1 VIKINSNIVALKMKN
16 LMEDVVYDVMDKLA
30 EETEF
35 CSCGICRLDMAA
47 HALNHLPPKYVVTK
61 MGEAYSKIDQLHQ
74 QFQVDVAMALYN
86 AIEAVKKNP
95 RH

>member
-1 VIKINSNIVALKMKN
+1 
-16 LMEDVVYDVMDKLA
+16 MEDVASDVLDKLA

-35 CSCGICRLDMAA
+35 CTCGICRLDMIA
-47 HALNHLPPKYVVTK
+47 HALNQLPPRYVVTK
-61 MGEAYSKIDQLHQ
+61 MGEAYSKVEQLHQ

-86 AIEAVKKNP
+86 AIETVKKAP